1 MCAAKSTVHLSK
13 ADAAIIKAMIIRG
26 DKQHD
31 IASWFGQN
39 GGRVGEISTGDE
51 FSEVE
56 PATGNLPPAG
66 PYVFSGTMDGGKDT
80 MHQALENLRRSIAW
94 LEQQIDSA

>member
-1 MCAAKSTVHLSK
+1 MCAARSTVHLSDT
-13 ADAAIIKAMIIRG
+13 DAAIIKGMIARG

-51 FSEVE
+51 FSGVVA
-56 PATGNLPPAG
+56 ATADLPPIG
-66 PYVFSGTMDGGKDT
+66 PYIFSGTMDGDKS
-80 MHQALENLRRSIAW
+80 ALERAREQLLTSVAW
-94 LEQQIDSA
+94 LDEQIAKS